1 MKKAFIILIGF
12 LVAGCTDTDLEKQTD
27 SITYFEQHL
36 KADMKYEDL
45 KSTFGK
51 PDNDIGS
58 GIHIYQYNLQDGT
71 KIHIGFVDKILYA
84 RHVDVNDQLIEVL
97 I

>member
-1 MKKAFIILIGF
+1 MKKVLVILIGF
-12 LVAGCTDTDLEKQTD
+12 LSVCCHTDVEQQANTVG
-27 SITYFEQHL
+27 YFEQHL
-36 KADMKYEDL
+36 KADMNYGNL
-45 KSTFGK
+45 KSTFGE
-51 PDNDIGS
+51 PANDIGS

-84 RHVDVNDQLIEVL
+84 RHVDANDQLIKTL